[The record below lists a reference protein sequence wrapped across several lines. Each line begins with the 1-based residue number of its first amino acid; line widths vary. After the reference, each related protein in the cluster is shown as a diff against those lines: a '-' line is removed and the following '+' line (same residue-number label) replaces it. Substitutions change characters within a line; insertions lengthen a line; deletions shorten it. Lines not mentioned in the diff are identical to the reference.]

1 VGIPGVALLHPL
13 STTDTLERRSCAIR
27 AWRWTRGGASAY
39 AELEWS
45 AVRGAGATCALR
57 EKEAEL
63 EAVRLHAVELEEWL

>member
-1 VGIPGVALLHPL
+1 MGIPGVALLHPL

-63 EAVRLHAVELEEWL
+63 EAVRLHVVELEEWL